1 MNCCVAIEVGRDS
14 LAGRCDQR
22 NHFCR
27 TRTVRACRQSAAL
40 KIGKGR
46 SRTDQQEL
54 RVDHRL
60 AGQGMRGRVMRQRR
74 CAVYSAPWRTT
85 DESAEDQGLL
95 LVGDMVQAPLVELV
109 EVPLRDIVTCI
120 SKSSDRQGGAHR
132 VRRTLSSS
140 AFSRSGR
147 MPSRQVSHS
156 SASKPGATRQSKIV
170 RRK

>member
-1 MNCCVAIEVGRDS
+1 
-14 LAGRCDQR
+14 
-22 NHFCR
+22 
-27 TRTVRACRQSAAL
+27 
-40 KIGKGR
+40 
-46 SRTDQQEL
+46 
-54 RVDHRL
+54 
-60 AGQGMRGRVMRQRR
+60 MRQRR

-132 VRRTLSSS
+132 PRRTLSSS